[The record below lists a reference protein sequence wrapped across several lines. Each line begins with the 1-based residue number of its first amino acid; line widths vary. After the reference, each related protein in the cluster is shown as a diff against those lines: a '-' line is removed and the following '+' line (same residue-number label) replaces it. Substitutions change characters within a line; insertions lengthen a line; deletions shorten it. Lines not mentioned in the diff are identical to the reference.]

1 MPKKEPGK
9 IERIAAAFKEQI
21 EQGAYAPGDQ
31 MPSVAE
37 LQARDGIAYQTARD
51 VYRTLE
57 REGLIYTRQGKGS
70 FVSPFLG
77 KITRDGTSRYQPA
90 ARSEGQARGAFAA
103 ELKRL
108 GLAYKVASSPTEI
121 ARVIPPKAV
130 SDEFGLQ
137 DSDKVLSRLRV
148 MKAGRVSDSVDPSE
162 GFPVQIAVSYFPADI
177 SFGTVLEQQDTGPG
191 GSKSRLA
198 DLGFAPA
205 RIEEFLEVR
214 RPLDCGVGG
223 LNEPSALSIADDQQ
237 VYELLHITRTDEAR
251 SVEVAIHVMPTNLW
265 RLSYGWNIDPS

>member
-1 MPKKEPGK
+1 MPKREPGK

-21 EQGAYAPGDQ
+21 EQGVYAPGDQ

-51 VYRTLE
+51 VYRALE
-57 REGLIYTRQGKGS
+57 REGLVYTRQGKGS

-108 GLAYKVASSPTEI
+108 GLAYKAASSPTAI
-121 ARVIPPKAV
+121 ARTVPPKAV
-130 SDEFGLQ
+130 SDVFELQ
-137 DSDKVLSRLRV
+137 DSDMVLSRLRV
-148 MKAGRVSDSVDPSE
+148 MKAGRVSDSVDPGE

-177 SFGTVLEQQDTGPG
+177 AFDTVLEEQDTGPG
-191 GSKSRLA
+191 GSKSRLT
-198 DLGFAPA
+198 DLGYAPA

-214 RPLDCGVGG
+214 QPLHCGVGG
-223 LNEPSALSIADDQQ
+223 LNEAGALAITNDQP
-237 VYELLHITRTDEAR
+237 VYELQHVTSTLEGRY
-251 SVEVAIHVMPTNLW
+251 VEVAIHVMPTNLW
-265 RLSYGWNIDPS
+265 RLSYSWNIEPS